1 MSQPKKLY
9 FAYGS
14 NMDVQQMSYR
24 CPNAEVVR
32 SVRLENYRL
41 AYRGAGYATILPEQG
56 SHVDGVLW
64 SITTIDEI
72 KLDRY
77 EGFPRHYAKQ
87 RITVKAKDGTE
98 IEAMVYVMQPP
109 MRDHPKLPSQEY
121 FDTVLRGKQ
130 QFGFSVPDTIAEI
143 NRTYQEICTLTQK
156 QKKGPPR
163 TGDAR

>member
-14 NMDVQQMSYR
+14 NMDREQMAYR
-24 CPNAEVVR
+24 CPQAKVVKT
-32 SVRLENYRL
+32 VRLENYRL
-41 AYRGAGYATILPEQG
+41 AYRGAGYATILPESG

-72 KLDRY
+72 SLDRY

-87 RITVKAKDGTE
+87 PITVTAKDGTE
-98 IEAMVYVMQPP
+98 IQAMVYVMQPP
-109 MRDHPKLPSQEY
+109 MRDRPRLPSQHY
-121 FDTVLRGKQ
+121 FDIVLRGKQ

-143 NRTYQEICTLTQK
+143 NRTYQEICSLAQK
-156 QKKGPPR
+156 QKKGPLR

>member
-1 MSQPKKLY
+1 MSQPRKLY

-14 NMDVQQMSYR
+14 NMDQEQMADR
-24 CPNAEVVR
+24 CPDAKVVKA
-32 SVRLENYRL
+32 VRLADYRL

-87 RITVKAKDGTE
+87 PITVTDKNGMAVQ
-98 IEAMVYVMQPP
+98 AMVYVMQPP
-109 MRDHPKLPSQEY
+109 MRDHPAIPSRWY
-121 FDTVLRGKQ
+121 FDTVMRGKQ
-130 QFGFSVPDTIAEI
+130 QFGLSKSDAIAEY
-143 NRTYQEICTLTQK
+143 NRTYQDLRARSQIK
-156 QKKGPPR
+156 DKKPPR

>member
-24 CPNAEVVR
+24 CPDAEVVR
-32 SVRLENYRL
+32 PVRLENYRL
-41 AYRGAGYATILPEQG
+41 AYRGAGFATILPEQG

-72 KLDRY
+72 NLDHY

-87 RITVKAKDGTE
+87 PITVTARDGTR
-98 IEAMVYVMQPP
+98 IQAMVYVMQPP
-109 MRDHPKLPSQEY
+109 MRDQPAMPSQSY
-121 FDTVLRGKQ
+121 FDTVMRGKQ
-130 QFGFSVPDTIAEI
+130 QFRLSIPDTIAEVD
-143 NRTYQEICTLTQK
+143 RTYQEICSLVQK
-156 QKKGPPR
+156 QKNGHPR

>member
-1 MSQPKKLY
+1 MSQPRKLY

-14 NMDVQQMSYR
+14 NMDAQQMSYR

-41 AYRGAGYATILPEQG
+41 AYRGAGFATILPEQG

-87 RITVKAKDGTE
+87 PITVTAKDGAE

-121 FDTVLRGKQ
+121 FDTILRGKQ